1 MKVGLQNVETSLQ
14 TEMERADD
22 LERQLLSSQSEVNDT
37 LGKISQYQIKEREL
51 TEKSRDLV
59 SFI

>member
-59 SFI
+59 NFI